1 LVNNRLLAYGDVI
14 QVRKFKAIN
23 TGSVGVTFAVD
34 NKTLEKSGFTVS
46 PDKVPMLTG
55 APTHAAL
62 ELTVTLQ
69 VSMYTV
75 VILPPY
81 TSQAKVCCLGCC
93 SCLMLQVPVAQH
105 YLPLAVA
112 QHDHQKSLS
121 KNYHCC
127 CSTSRLAAICSEKG
141 CRAHMHCV

>member
-1 LVNNRLLAYGDVI
+1 LVAHGDVI

-55 APTHAAL
+55 APAHAAL

-69 VSMYTV
+69 VSMHTV
-75 VILPPY
+75 VLLPLCNC
-81 TSQAKVCCLGCC
+81 QAEVCCLGCC
-93 SCLMLQVPVAQH
+93 SCLILQLSFA
-105 YLPLAVA
+105 LAAA
-112 QHDHQKSLS
+112 QHDHYKSLS
-121 KNYHCC
+121 IIYHCC
-127 CSTSRLAAICSEKG
+127 CSTFRPAAIFTEQG
-141 CRAHMHCV
+141 

>member
-1 LVNNRLLAYGDVI
+1 MTFLNKDRRFGIEKSCHVSHGLCCQSLLHCHSQCAQRDNNRLVAYGDVI

-69 VSMYTV
+69 VGMHA
-75 VILPPY
+75 VI
-81 TSQAKVCCLGCC
+81 
-93 SCLMLQVPVAQH
+93 
-105 YLPLAVA
+105 
-112 QHDHQKSLS
+112 
-121 KNYHCC
+121 N
-127 CSTSRLAAICSEKG
+127 
-141 CRAHMHCV
+141 